1 MEKFNIKK
9 MYGYHRMI
17 IYLVMQLS
25 IFIVLLGITL
35 YLKTI
40 DLSKVNSKENFNEG
54 IIIFIILDVISAIG
68 FLISIAIYLYW
79 FLPFKNADGEIIIIK
94 ITEKTIGDI
103 IYCTIES
110 NEFNNTIVKIR
121 FVSTRYIHFF
131 PFYKIGDYVEC
142 FIREKDLSNPKVVVL
157 YK

>member
-1 MEKFNIKK
+1 M
-9 MYGYHRMI
+9 
-17 IYLVMQLS
+17 
-25 IFIVLLGITL
+25 

-40 DLSKVNSKENFNEG
+40 DLSKVNNKENFNEG
-54 IIIFIILDVISAIG
+54 FIIFIVLDVISAIG

-131 PFYKIGDYVEC
+131 PFYKIGDYVER
-142 FIREKDLSNPKVVVL
+142 FNREKDLSNPKVVVL

>member
-9 MYGYHRMI
+9 MYGYHQMI
-17 IYLVMQLS
+17 ISLVMQLS
-25 IFIVLLGITL
+25 IFIFLLGITL

-40 DLSKVNSKENFNEG
+40 DLSKVNNKENFNEG
-54 IIIFIILDVISAIG
+54 FIIFIVLDVISAIG

-103 IYCTIES
+103 MYCTIES